1 MTDQNQK
8 KDAGKAR
15 LDLVPWNE
23 FEPTPRDWPVDAV
36 DQSLKTWWSGKPFP
50 LDLSIPIRQIPGV
63 AKVLAF
69 GAQKY
74 SPRGWEDGIA
84 FSRIFAA
91 ACRHA
96 AQHAAGEF
104 LDEETG
110 LPHESHF
117 WCNVLFLVVLTA
129 RGRTDLDDRPAPV
142 AAVRAKLDEVERLN
156 SRLRDLLGGAPA
168 PASETPA
175 SDEPSN

>member
-36 DQSLKTWWSGKPFP
+36 DASLKTWWSGKPYG
-50 LDLSIPIRQIPGV
+50 LDLSIPVRQIPGV
-63 AKVLAF
+63 ARVLAF

-74 SPRGWEDGIA
+74 RARGWEDGIP

-96 AQHAAGEF
+96 SAHAAGEF
-104 LDEETG
+104 LDEESG

-129 RGRTDLDDRPAPV
+129 RGRADLDDRPAPV
-142 AAVRAKLDEVERLN
+142 AAVRAKLEALESLV
-156 SRLRDLLGGAPA
+156 SRIGALTGHAPA
-168 PASETPA
+168 TDPS
-175 SDEPSN
+175 SNEPSN

>member
-15 LDLVPWNE
+15 LDLVPWHE
-23 FEPTPRDWPVDAV
+23 FSATPRDYTVAQID
-36 DQSLKTWWSGKPFP
+36 DSLKTWWCGRPFA
-50 LDLSIPIRQIPGV
+50 LEVGIPTRQIPGV

-69 GAQKY
+69 GAAKY
-74 SPRGWEDGIA
+74 RPRGWEDGIA

-96 AQHAAGEF
+96 SALASGEF
-104 LDEETG
+104 LDPETN

-142 AAVRAKLDEVERLN
+142 PAVRARLGQLEALVSKLT
-156 SRLRDLLGGAPA
+156 GQAPA
-168 PASETPA
+168 PASDP
-175 SDEPSN
+175 SSNEPSN